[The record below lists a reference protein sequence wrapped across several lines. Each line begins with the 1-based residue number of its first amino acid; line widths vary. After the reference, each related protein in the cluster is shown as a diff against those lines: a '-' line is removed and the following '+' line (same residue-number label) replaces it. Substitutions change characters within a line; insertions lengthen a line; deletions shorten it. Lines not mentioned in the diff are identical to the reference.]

1 MAVSAIIFLVRQGQK
16 GSIQMTDFKQFN
28 IWYYDFNYND
38 KRVKTCTRLEDA
50 LAFARMLVRD
60 REELHVRFLSLESV
74 Y

>member
-1 MAVSAIIFLVRQGQK
+1 MSHMLHGVASREII
-16 GSIQMTDFKQFN
+16 FKQFN
-28 IWYYDFNYND
+28 VWYYDFNYND
-38 KRVKTCTRLEDA
+38 KRVKTCTRIEDA

>member
-1 MAVSAIIFLVRQGQK
+1 
-16 GSIQMTDFKQFN
+16 MTDFKQFN
-28 IWYYDFNYND
+28 IWYYDYND

>member
-1 MAVSAIIFLVRQGQK
+1 
-16 GSIQMTDFKQFN
+16 MTDFKQFN

-50 LAFARMLVRD
+50 LAFARTLVRD
-60 REELHVRFLSLESV
+60 RETLNVRFLSLESV

>member
-1 MAVSAIIFLVRQGQK
+1 
-16 GSIQMTDFKQFN
+16 MTDFKQFN

-38 KRVKTCTRLEDA
+38 RRVRTCTRLEDA

-60 REELHVRFLSLESV
+60 REELNVRFLSLESV

>member
-1 MAVSAIIFLVRQGQK
+1 
-16 GSIQMTDFKQFN
+16 MTDFKQFN
-28 IWYYDFNYND
+28 IWYYDFNYNG

-50 LAFARMLVRD
+50 LAFARTLVRD

>member
-1 MAVSAIIFLVRQGQK
+1 
-16 GSIQMTDFKQFN
+16 MTDFKQFN
-28 IWYYDFNYND
+28 IWYYDFNRND
-38 KRVKTCTRLEDA
+38 RLVKTCTRLEDA

>member
-1 MAVSAIIFLVRQGQK
+1 
-16 GSIQMTDFKQFN
+16 MTDFKQFN
-28 IWYYDFNYND
+28 ILYYDFNCND

>member
-1 MAVSAIIFLVRQGQK
+1 
-16 GSIQMTDFKQFN
+16 MTDFKQFN
-28 IWYYDFNYND
+28 VWYYDFTYKE
-38 KRVKTCTRLEDA
+38 KRMKACTRIEDA